1 MGGLQRQQLVW
12 KAQLNLSLQ
21 ICIALSGILNNTWHI
36 QVLSD
41 FQQEKKKNQSALHTF
56 ENLLLVSFPGQRLQF
71 LGVSIALV
79 HLAVTATYS
88 DVEKRL
94 LPVIYLFHQVFTAFD
109 NEKKNGWEG
118 AIL

>member
-1 MGGLQRQQLVW
+1 MIFSR
-12 KAQLNLSLQ
+12 
-21 ICIALSGILNNTWHI
+21 
-36 QVLSD
+36 
-41 FQQEKKKNQSALHTF
+41 KKKNQSALHTF

-94 LPVIYLFHQVFTAFD
+94 LSVIYLFHQVFTAFD